1 MKLIKSKKI
10 HRNII
15 LIFLSL
21 ISLVTL
27 AQAPV
32 DTIKLTP
39 QELFDYNS
47 KWNNLGMAQ
56 SYVDYSKDVLS
67 SSDISFGYINKRV
80 STTANLSYTIA
91 TSNEKWGHTFLT
103 SINPGWKYYG
113 IGYGLS
119 KTEENHISTLQ
130 TFVSSDFS
138 FQKNVTISFIDVIKT
153 KQLGKFGYSAT
164 ISKTFWGEW
173 PGPWEGQF
181 TTDSLGNWVS
191 NIYPMNPPSTQLITR
206 AMLMYT
212 YPIKTKIVDIS
223 PQVFV
228 TSDFYTSFKSKD
240 LEIGYWSDFNMDI
253 YYGLSMNWK
262 ITNKFVL
269 NTNIR
274 LNSTIDTGPTST
286 SYKKSNPILF
296 MIGTNFQL

>member
-10 HRNII
+10 YRNII

-21 ISLVTL
+21 ISLVTF

-206 AMLMYT
+206 GMLMYT

>member
-164 ISKTFWGEW
+164 ISKTFWGDW

-274 LNSTIDTGPTST
+274 LNNTIDTGPTST

>member
-1 MKLIKSKKI
+1 MKLIKSKNI
-10 HRNII
+10 YRNII

-21 ISLVTL
+21 ISLVTF

-206 AMLMYT
+206 GMLMYT

>member
-10 HRNII
+10 YRNII

-21 ISLVTL
+21 ISLVTF

-173 PGPWEGQF
+173 TGPWEGQF

-191 NIYPMNPPSTQLITR
+191 NIYPMNPPSTQFITR
-206 AMLMYT
+206 GMLMYT

>member
-1 MKLIKSKKI
+1 
-10 HRNII
+10 
-15 LIFLSL
+15 
-21 ISLVTL
+21 L

-80 STTANLSYTIA
+80 STTANLSYTIT

-181 TTDSLGNWVS
+181 TTDSLGNWIS

>member
-10 HRNII
+10 YRNII

-21 ISLVTL
+21 ISLVTF

-39 QELFDYNS
+39 PELFDYNS

-206 AMLMYT
+206 GMLMYT
-212 YPIKTKIVDIS
+212 YPIKTKLVDIS

-228 TSDFYTSFKSKD
+228 KSDFYTSFKSKD

>member
-191 NIYPMNPPSTQLITR
+191 NIYPMNPPSTQFITR
-206 AMLMYT
+206 GMLMYT

>member
-1 MKLIKSKKI
+1 
-10 HRNII
+10 
-15 LIFLSL
+15 
-21 ISLVTL
+21 
-27 AQAPV
+27 
-32 DTIKLTP
+32 
-39 QELFDYNS
+39 
-47 KWNNLGMAQ
+47 MAQ

-206 AMLMYT
+206 GMLMYT

>member
-10 HRNII
+10 YRNII

-21 ISLVTL
+21 ISLVTF

-206 AMLMYT
+206 GMLMYT

-240 LEIGYWSDFNMDI
+240 LNIGYWSDFNMDI